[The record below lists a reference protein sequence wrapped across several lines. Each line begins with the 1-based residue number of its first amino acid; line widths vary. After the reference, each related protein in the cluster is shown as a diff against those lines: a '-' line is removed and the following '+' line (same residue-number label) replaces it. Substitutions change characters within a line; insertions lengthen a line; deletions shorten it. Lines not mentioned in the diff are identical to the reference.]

1 MDSNAQHDENTETL
15 LHDVDLSCCSDE
27 IVTLSIDTRAVVIY
41 IAGYVAKDYWL
52 VIVELKTLI
61 FRMFKFCQEEVLQS
75 HQQILS
81 RICG

>member
-1 MDSNAQHDENTETL
+1 MDSNVQHDENTETL

-27 IVTLSIDTRAVVIY
+27 IVTLSIDTRAVGIY

-61 FRMFKFCQEEVLQS
+61 FRMFKFYQEEVLQS
-75 HQQILS
+75 HQQISS